1 MFLAFC
7 WTKQSKNTSRT
18 KTAHLP
24 KKTIRATEIRRTL
37 LRVKGVPTQTKGA
50 VADVT
55 AEALAVEEIAF
66 GAEPLHHVNPLPA
79 KVTGVAAT

>member
-1 MFLAFC
+1 MDKAIKEHL
-7 WTKQSKNTSRT
+7 QNKNCP
-18 KTAHLP
+18 AP
-24 KKTIRATEIRRTL
+24 QKTIRATEIRRTL

-55 AEALAVEEIAF
+55 AEALSVEEIAF

-79 KVTGVAAT
+79 KVTGVAAA